1 MMNVLLAYSEHT
13 SRELAVALNEW
24 LPRVLP
30 ACEFQLCE
38 PDVNGACERAG
49 EHLATCI
56 CVTPEAL
63 QSPGIFYQA
72 GAAYPTS
79 PNGIAVPVVLDL
91 EPEDLG
97 DTPLTVFQATRAD
110 RQGLLALA
118 TTLNEMTT
126 TPLTEQKLLESF
138 DLLWSDCDDRLRS
151 IPGTVQ
157 KQINVTVATD
167 SFLKTFPYGS
177 GDEDGSL
184 ADTLI
189 NTLEAFAQPG
199 SPIAFPEVDYTAM
212 RLFDVEH
219 ERWIE
224 TPKLLSR
231 IRSTHIAFIDSS
243 ATEVLSDSLWL
254 MAATIRARA
263 ADGRSVAQDPLSG
276 GFFVA
281 P

>member
-1 MMNVLLAYSEHT
+1 MNILLAYSEHT

-30 ACEFQLCE
+30 DCEFQLCE

-49 EHLATCI
+49 GHLATCI

-72 GAAYPTS
+72 GAAYPNS

-118 TTLNEMTT
+118 TTLNEMAAM
-126 TPLTEQKLLESF
+126 PLTEQKLLESF
-138 DLLWSDCDDRLRS
+138 DLLWNDCDDRLRS

-157 KQINVTVATD
+157 KQIKVTVATD
-167 SFLKTFPYGS
+167 SFLKTFPYSS
-177 GDEDGSL
+177 GGEDGLL

-189 NTLEAFAQPG
+189 RMLEAYAQPG
-199 SPIAFPEVDYTAM
+199 SPIAFPQLDYTAM

-219 ERWIE
+219 ERWME

-243 ATEVLSDSLWL
+243 ATKVLSDSLWL

-263 ADGRSVAQDPLSG
+263 VAGGSVAQDPLGG

-281 P
+281 S